1 MSVRTKKKP
10 NDLERYAQNQQGF
23 LGTKLIISSKLVPII
38 VHHINSGN
46 SGLTRAKPIIPAGA
60 PLADFIYEDVISR
73 AEETIQRYLCGED
86 ELLKT
91 KSQMTKLI
99 VHHLETY
106 HGLLKAVAKETKL
119 ALDKRRTRK
128 VPDGNQVN
136 VTAILNKRNAF
147 LELNR
152 KEKELSQILNGS
164 NKAKKENAQRVINQ
178 LKERKKE
185 LEGNKAIKSYEKGRT
200 LTLGAI
206 PEPTTKLLSDAANPQ
221 CKSGGNQYEKQM
233 RHLVFS
239 SHYQPDTQA
248 LLVCED
254 TRVTSINESD
264 YQKWKKERN
273 ANIRTGVA
281 PKTSPVPAPVA
292 GVTESGSTRIPF
304 KTLYGDRLVKRR
316 LVLHSFVRRLDSLL
330 YTGFRGTKFQ
340 LHPLKARFEG
350 LFMYD
355 KSNNNGLGAINLD
368 TSSLI
373 WDEGIRS
380 FGNEGPQTYW
390 IQLLREM
397 YDAKRVENIRKKT
410 RLLNA
415 RNNRAMSPS
424 NLQNTFKNLNLP
436 DNLGVTSYGYT
447 CDPSDTTKPWR
458 KSYHRFGRAWFCDDT
473 NADPYQLPFGC
484 YNDAC
489 APPVK
494 HLSNPNYN
502 ANSGMEPSGIKD
514 SLMTIAVNN
523 ICTSV
528 LQSQSRLGSQ
538 GRYTHIKTAYNGK
551 SIGKMTPSEA
561 LRTFSAV
568 RTSSGPD
575 RIQTTEPFFYD
586 SDPFQLK
593 QGPDLRLSILEARKA
608 LKPNPPTVV
617 TLQNNGSNNTNN
629 NANNN
634 MNISGSKLQSMVSNT
649 VLQKSENIKNIKNV
663 LFIENKKTINL
674 NALRT
679 DTNRSVAL
687 REFLVGTSQWNKTVV
702 GPAKVT
708 GYNLDRSKLH
718 KIGAGLYRSM
728 QDRQNDAETLN
739 RNFFMV
745 DGEIHTVCE
754 KYKHFL
760 MYGGSEAALG
770 IAKKFA
776 GASKQ
781 FILPLILP
789 LNAHNAEYKQVK
801 QNATKLLK
809 LMIDDSDS
817 GIKGLVQRQM
827 ENVCIPMFEGGSLT
841 KGAHYND
848 LMNRFLQITKST
860 EMKGESLEAKLKT
873 PALYNIMKC
882 LQFYLYVHVGLSTQ
896 QALNEIERYQVR
908 QNARQSHKDM
918 FSLATKLRMLGD
930 AGPIPSGMFKTIVR
944 QYFLTSAS
952 KFNYKERNE
961 VKREIFELRRKM
973 KSFQLFG
980 KDFRRLSIPSVLGGK
995 PKARA
1000 NMGIPNSGNVKVT
1013 KKRSLVATVVNPKD
1027 MLIGNTKV
1035 RMTSK
1040 NARYEV
1046 ARKAGLKVPAAMAAV
1061 GTAVSKAS
1069 RGAREGY
1076 RLAEE
1081 FIGAATPAIPAIPAG
1096 TKPKNAGTKPNR
1108 QIGRPGP

>member
-1 MSVRTKKKP
+1 MTARTKNKP
-10 NDLERYAQNQQGF
+10 NDLERYAQNQMGF

-73 AEETIQRYLCGED
+73 AEETIQRYFCGED

-91 KSQMTKLI
+91 KSQMTQLI

-106 HGLLKAVAKETKL
+106 HGLLKAVAKETKQ

-128 VPDGNQVN
+128 VPDGNEVN
-136 VTAILNKRNAF
+136 VTAIRNKRNAF

-152 KEKELSQILNGS
+152 KEKELKNIIEGPNE
-164 NKAKKENAQRVINQ
+164 AKRKNAQRVINQ
-178 LKERKKE
+178 LKARKQE
-185 LEGNKAIKSYEKGRT
+185 LADSKAIKTYENGRT
-200 LTLGAI
+200 LTLTAI
-206 PEPTTKLLSDAANPQ
+206 PDPTKTLLSQTTNLGVQ
-221 CKSGGNQYEKQM
+221 CKAGNNKYDEKM

-239 SHYQPDTQA
+239 SHYQVDSRV
-248 LLVCED
+248 LLVCEN

-264 YQKWKKERN
+264 YQAWKKERN
-273 ANIRTGVA
+273 TNAQVVVGPRNPFLVQ
-281 PKTSPVPAPVA
+281 APVA
-292 GVTESGSTRIPF
+292 GVTEPGSTRIPF

-316 LVLHSFVRRLDSLL
+316 LVLHSFVQRLDSLL

-415 RNNRAMSPS
+415 RNMKNRAMSPS
-424 NLQNTFKNLNLP
+424 NVQNTFKNLNLP

-447 CDPSDTTKPWR
+447 CDPSDTTKPWK
-458 KSYHRFGRAWFCDDT
+458 KSYHRFGRAWFCNDT

-568 RTSSGPD
+568 RTSSGPE
-575 RIQTTEPFFYD
+575 RMQTTEPFFYEYPTTPPT
-586 SDPFQLK
+586 SPPVLK
-593 QGPDLRLSILEARKA
+593 KGHDLRLSILEARKA
-608 LKPNPPTVV
+608 LRPLPPPDGVNITPNGA
-617 TLQNNGSNNTNN
+617 QINNANN

-634 MNISGSKLQSMVSNT
+634 MNISGSKLESMVNNT
-649 VLQKSENIKNIKNV
+649 ALKNSENIKNIKNV
-663 LFIENKKTINL
+663 LFIENKKTINV

-687 REFLVGTSQWNKTVV
+687 REFLVGTSPWNKTVS

-745 DGEIHTVCE
+745 DGEIHTLCE
-754 KYKHFL
+754 KKKHFL

-776 GASKQ
+776 GANKQ

-896 QALNEIERYQVR
+896 QALNEIKRYQVR

-930 AGPIPSGMFKTIVR
+930 AGPMPSGMFKKIVR

-961 VKREIFELRRKM
+961 VKQEIFELRRKM
-973 KSFQLFG
+973 KSFQVFG
-980 KDFRRLSIPSVLGGK
+980 KDFRRFSAIPSFLGGK

-1000 NMGIPNSGNVKVT
+1000 DMGIPNSGNVKVT
-1013 KKRSLVATVVNPKD
+1013 KKRGLSKNMFNPGD
-1027 MLIGNTKV
+1027 MRIDNTKV

-1040 NARYEV
+1040 NARNEV
-1046 ARKAGLKVPAAMAAV
+1046 ARQAGLKVATARAKV
-1061 GTAVSKAS
+1061 GTNTVKAIRNTVRS
-1069 RGAREGY
+1069 GKGLTKTF
-1076 RLAEE
+1076 LA
-1081 FIGAATPAIPAIPAG
+1081 AAKKT
-1096 TKPKNAGTKPNR
+1096 
-1108 QIGRPGP
+1108 